1 MQLST
6 FLPIQSISNGKF
18 VLHYPTE
25 NLPNPNISTA
35 HSDAVPGFPSKRMT
49 HQHRRQ
55 RHRHL
60 SALPANQPR
69 PPPFRRYLARSC
81 SPSPGR
87 AKGRNQGPLARSLAA
102 RCLVR
107 TEPPGKGGPLKLRN
121 NNKQLRREQ
130 VRLQHDQDRPPRGGR
145 RRRGRHR

>member
-87 AKGRNQGPLARSLAA
+87 AKGRNQGPLARSLA
-102 RCLVR
+102 RCTLPCQNR
-107 TEPPGKGGPLKLRN
+107 TTWE
-121 NNKQLRREQ
+121 
-130 VRLQHDQDRPPRGGR
+130 GR
-145 RRRGRHR
+145 AIKTTQQQQATST